1 MSEKIITGKYM
12 KKTAVFYTINLSLYF
27 SGIALLLKMYAQPIS
42 TRIEAI
48 MVLLPIIINLFIIG
62 YSLYFSRVPKNFNGI
77 VKILLFLFFYIIV
90 LITFCISVFITLLLY
105 FGISPKLE
113 RFLF

>member
-1 MSEKIITGKYM
+1 M
-12 KKTAVFYTINLSLYF
+12 INASLYL
-27 SGIALLLKMYAQPIS
+27 SGIILLLKIYVQPIS
-42 TRIEAI
+42 TRIEAA
-48 MVLLPIIINLFIIG
+48 MVLLPVLINLFIIG
-62 YSLYFSRVPKNFNGI
+62 YSLYFSRIRENFNGI
-77 VKILLFLFFYIIV
+77 VKILLFLVFYIIV